1 MRGWILV
8 MIGAVLP
15 LVGGA
20 SLGSITTDE
29 GSHTWSYPVQ
39 PTAFF
44 WMSVGLAV
52 SHLLI
57 VIGYLEVARHTAG
70 PGSTLAKIAAAGT
83 VAVAACELWSGLVAR
98 TDLDA
103 PVLTALNAG
112 YAVSGVLIAVG
123 TVGSGLALR
132 STGSR
137 FALPLLVNGLFF
149 VVALLVRFFASDGV
163 GIAALTVWSLL
174 YCWLALSLRAAAN
187 ETRPAVGLPA
197 AG

>member
-39 PTAFF
+39 PTAFLA
-44 WMSVGLAV
+44 MSVALMI

-57 VIGYLEVARHTAG
+57 VVGYLEVARRTTG
-70 PGSTLAKIAAAGT
+70 LGSTLAKVGAAGT

-98 TDLDA
+98 TDLDSG
-103 PVLTALNAG
+103 VITALNAG
-112 YAVSGVLIAVG
+112 YAVSGVIIAVG
-123 TVGSGLALR
+123 TVGSGLVLR

-137 FALPLLVNGLFF
+137 FALPLLVNGVFF
-149 VVALLVRFFASDGV
+149 VLALLLKFVASDGV

-174 YCWLALSLRAAAN
+174 YCWLGLSLRAAAN
-187 ETRPAVGLPA
+187 ETRPVVGLPA
-197 AG
+197 AR